1 MLAIKIP
8 TDRTLATYIRQLI
21 AANKIEL
28 FYQSEDW
35 TELRQ
40 EVLDECHNEC
50 QECLKKGNYTKAV
63 CVHHVNEVKI
73 RPDLALS
80 KFYTDKDGNRQRQ
93 LVPLCNACHNIVHD
107 KLGNWQRKDKF
118 TNEERW

>member
-1 MLAIKIP
+1 MNIP
-8 TDRTLATYIRQLI
+8 SDKTLASYIRQLI
-21 AANKIEL
+21 AEDSIEK
-28 FYQSEDW
+28 FYQTKEW

-40 EVLDECHNEC
+40 EVLEECFYEC
-50 QECLKKGNYTKAV
+50 QECLPRGRYTRAD
-63 CVHHVNEVKI
+63 CVHHVNEVRV

-80 KFYTDKDGNRQRQ
+80 KFYIDKEGNRHRQ
-93 LVPLCNACHNIVHD
+93 LVPLCNACHNKVHD